1 MLEKLW
7 MVLKLGAMSL
17 VWMLATVMVDLWVAV
32 LACPLEMRWDLMFV

>member
-17 VWMLATVMVDLWVAV
+17 GWMLAMVMVAFILSQSHK
-32 LACPLEMRWDLMFV
+32 

>member
-17 VWMLATVMVDLWVAV
+17 VWMLATVMVAFILSQSHK
-32 LACPLEMRWDLMFV
+32 